1 MSLLEMQERVLQ
13 QQDQGEAAPPLD
25 LVGKRFL
32 CVLSG
37 FTQALELGRMS
48 EWDWRAGIIRAVSH
62 KDLTNPDLLV
72 FLEFDESWCRWMKLH
87 DEELRVFLIEHQLVL
102 AERKSPRETT
112 DGVQWPVL
120 TFKCLMDKVGFGT
133 VTPVEFLAD
142 KYRMF
147 LQKEIP
153 LQPLK
158 MNIDCWEK
166 PLRDNKEICAKIK
179 TWFIKKSTQEL
190 FLYGTSNLAGYK
202 VKVYDLKSSTH
213 WCPATVTH
221 HNSATRLVQ
230 IKSEQF
236 PEKQIVDPALIHM
249 TFLHDE
255 DIEALTSDEVE
266 VDKCTKAHCT
276 KRKSA
281 DGQGD
286 SEVKRTKCVTLSENC
301 RKEHVPEATE
311 GSEAQRSSEQS
322 SFSDPGKLTGQHK
335 VKVQQFLES
344 KTCHAN
350 GVLTKEGPENI
361 KITDAQKSKPLFGF
375 DASWTSF
382 NLIFSTRATDNGRT
396 LVVEDKFQPG
406 TNLVTPHRDDAP
418 SQDVEPVFS
427 GLQKLDLPMM
437 QSNKETTTCSP
448 FEASRT
454 IRAAQFVHST
464 LGDVLLGSAAT
475 TPGSKDSRRTTP
487 PPANSPPAITAV
499 VPQGTI
505 EQQRMGVQ
513 VLSERQCTPVSNSN
527 ANSICLESNASQLF
541 LDGQHK
547 SLSEGSYSEAGGFN
561 KYESWPGFS
570 SNCTAGLVTSPQS
583 AALFQPPSNGLLE
596 RCEKRKSLY
605 RENVGGILTTD
616 PSDCEAVLPI
626 VDAQAGAVSANQSH
640 LSQIFNPPSGLPA
653 SACSQRAATS
663 LDLPEHMEANH
674 GKTPQGCSQL
684 NIDGNESDAE
694 STTSDLSCSS
704 GESSELGLEPLTPKG
719 LRDPSFHKTWALG
732 PKCKGEGE
740 DPLRNVLFKGRR
752 DRAGVSQSVL
762 NDAHKVRA
770 LQQSGESFLQD
781 GSCINVAPHLHKCRE
796 CRLASYHRY
805 RDESDSTVFCR
816 FFHFRKLH
824 FNKHGVLRAEGFLSP
839 NQCDPEALHLWMP
852 SEANVEGLD
861 LDTSK
866 YILANIGDHFCQLV
880 LSEKEALK
888 LVEPCKKIAWKRA
901 VRGIREMCDA
911 CETTLFNIHWVC
923 PKCGFGVCL
932 DCYKMKKN
940 NAQQDSKEE
949 IFSWLKCANGHVH
962 EPEKLMP
969 TQIIPGSALY
979 QIGNIV
985 HSARGK
991 WGIKANC
998 PCTAKKCKS
1007 LFKSP
1012 VISEA
1017 APKLN
1022 DGVVSSVASTCDKPP
1037 ASEGSSTSGVMSTSS
1052 NATPTSAA
1060 AAILRKKEDS
1070 PFNWMMGLTDPK
1082 GSRQMPFLTKE
1093 MKPGGLFD
1101 SLSTLSKPSASL
1113 QTFNSL
1119 LTLTPSSCSTTGS
1132 LRNLL
1137 SASSGKSDTG
1147 SKSTAN
1153 LLDDIFA
1160 SLVQSKP
1167 PSDGSKTP
1175 SKACDTREP
1184 TKATPGRVVIF
1195 GSDTPHT
1202 WYCGGR
1208 LLCLQDPS
1216 NKNNWNIFRECWKQG
1231 HPVIVSGVHTKLRE
1245 ELWKPEAFG
1254 KEFGEQDADL
1264 VDCRTNTIIAGAK
1277 IRDFWDGFEDLS
1289 RRLATKEK
1297 EPMAL
1302 KLKDWPPGE
1311 DFRDMMLSR
1320 FDDLMNNL
1328 PLPEYTKRDG
1338 KLNLASRL
1346 PDFFVRPDLG
1356 PKMYNAYGL
1365 LSAEDRKVGTTN
1377 LHLDV
1382 SDAANVMVYVG
1393 IPTGQP
1399 NHEEEILKTMED
1411 GDADELTV
1419 KRFTESNE
1427 RPGALWHIY
1436 SAKDAEKIRDLLKKV
1451 AEEQDQENPPDHDPI
1466 HDQSWYLDRTLRKRL
1481 YQEHGVQGWAIVQYL
1496 GDVVFIPAGAPHQV
1510 HNLYSCIKVAEDFV
1524 STEHV
1529 KHCFRLTQEFR
1540 HLSNTHTNHEDKLQV
1555 KNIIYH
1561 AVKDAVGMLK
1571 AHESSLLKT

>member
-1 MSLLEMQERVLQ
+1 MSRPGGAER
-13 QQDQGEAAPPLD
+13 
-25 LVGKRFL
+25 LVGQRFL
-32 CVLSG
+32 CLLSG
-37 FTQALELGRMS
+37 CGRAPEPGRMP
-48 EWDWRAGIIRAVSH
+48 EWDWRAGIVRAISH
-62 KDLTNPDLLV
+62 KDPASADLV
-72 FLEFDESWCRWMKLH
+72 IFLEFDDSWCRWIKLH
-87 DEELRVFLIEHQLVL
+87 DEELSVFLIEDQLAL
-102 AERKSPRETT
+102 AERKTEELA
-112 DGVQWPVL
+112 DCVQWPVL
-120 TFKCLMDKVGFGT
+120 TFKCLTDKVGIGSI
-133 VTPVEFLAD
+133 TPVEFLAD
-142 KYRMF
+142 KHRMF
-147 LQKEIP
+147 LQKDVP
-153 LQPLK
+153 LQSLK
-158 MNIDCWEK
+158 MNMDCWDQS
-166 PLRDNKEICAKIK
+166 LRDNKEVCAKIK
-179 TWFIKKSTQEL
+179 SWFIKQSSREL
-190 FLYGTSNLAGYK
+190 FLYGTRNLTGYK

-221 HNSATRLVQ
+221 HDLTTRLLQ
-230 IKSEQF
+230 ITSEQL

-249 TFLHDE
+249 AFHTEE
-255 DIEALTSDEVE
+255 DVEALTREEIESG
-266 VDKCTKAHCT
+266 KSTKAQCT
-276 KRKSA
+276 KRKS
-281 DGQGD
+281 
-286 SEVKRTKCVTLSENC
+286 
-301 RKEHVPEATE
+301 PEAQDDNVAKRAKSVPVAE
-311 GSEAQRSSEQS
+311 SEYCGKERVSAVNEAQHSIDRSAL
-322 SFSDPGKLTGQHK
+322 PAPAALTGQQGE
-335 VKVQQFLES
+335 KVQQPLES
-344 KTCHAN
+344 RTCHEN
-350 GVLTKEGPENI
+350 GLLAKEGPESM
-361 KITDAQKSKPLFGF
+361 TVPAPQKPKALFGF
-375 DASWTSF
+375 STSWSSF
-382 NLIFSTRATDNGRT
+382 NLAFSTRPMDNGRT
-396 LVVEDKFQPG
+396 VVVEDKVQPG
-406 TNLVTPHRDDAP
+406 TNLRDAVPSASAAP
-418 SQDVEPVFS
+418 GASS
-427 GLQKLDLPMM
+427 LQKPRPAFML
-437 QSNKETTTCSP
+437 SSKETTICSP
-448 FEASRT
+448 FEA
-454 IRAAQFVHST
+454 QFVHSA
-464 LGDVLLGSAAT
+464 LGDMLLGSTAT
-475 TPGSKDSRRTTP
+475 TPGSKDLRRTTP

-499 VPQGTI
+499 APPGTVGQTSVG
-505 EQQRMGVQ
+505 ESV
-513 VLSERQCTPVSNSN
+513 SEGHDTPASSCN
-527 ANSICLESNASQLF
+527 ANTVWPGSNTSKLPSEAPR
-541 LDGQHK
+541 K
-547 SLSEGSYSEAGGFN
+547 APSEGSFSGTGGYN
-561 KYESWPGFS
+561 ALESWPGFS
-570 SNCTAGLVTSPQS
+570 TDCASRPATSSQS
-583 AALFQPPSNGLLE
+583 AALFQTSRSGPLEKGKEGKPIQEKVGIVPLTSPPVSSA
-596 RCEKRKSLY
+596 SLPA
-605 RENVGGILTTD
+605 
-616 PSDCEAVLPI
+616 PSSKPSEMSAAPSCVPRAFGPSSALI
-626 VDAQAGAVSANQSH
+626 VDATSRRPATPSDPPEHAEGSH
-640 LSQIFNPPSGLPA
+640 
-653 SACSQRAATS
+653 QRAS
-663 LDLPEHMEANH
+663 LAGPEQQ
-674 GKTPQGCSQL
+674 T
-684 NIDGNESDAE
+684 DGNDSDTE

-704 GESSELGLEPLTPKG
+704 GVSSELGSDPPTPKIWASS
-719 LRDPSFHKTWALG
+719 PSL
-732 PKCKGEGE
+732 KGEGG
-740 DPLRNVLFKGRR
+740 DRLRNAMLKAGRG
-752 DRAGVSQSVL
+752 RASVSQSVL
-762 NDAHKVRA
+762 SDIHKVRA

-781 GSCINVAPHLHKCRE
+781 GSCLSVAPHLRKCRE

-816 FFHFRKLH
+816 FFHFRKLY

-839 NQCDPEALHLWMP
+839 NQCDPEAMRLWMP
-852 SEANVEGLD
+852 SDADVEGLD

-880 LSEKEALK
+880 MSEKEALK
-888 LVEPCKKIAWKRA
+888 LVDPCKKIAWKRA

-911 CETTLFNIHWVC
+911 CETTLFNFHWVC

-940 NAQQDSKEE
+940 NPQQGGKEE
-949 IFSWLKCANGHVH
+949 IFSWFKCANGQIH
-962 EPEKLMP
+962 EPDKMMP

-998 PCTAKKCKS
+998 PCTARKNKPLS
-1007 LFKSP
+1007 RLP
-1012 VISEA
+1012 ITTEA
-1017 APKLN
+1017 AQQRS
-1022 DGVVSSVASTCDKPP
+1022 DSAVSSQAQSCSRPA
-1037 ASEGSSTSGVMSTSS
+1037 ASEGSSTVSTP
-1052 NATPTSAA
+1052 ATKADASPIPATAA
-1060 AAILRKKEDS
+1060 WKKEDS
-1070 PFNWMMGLTDPK
+1070 PFNWMMGLTK
-1082 GSRQMPFLTKE
+1082 GKEESQGSSQLPSLNKETKTT
-1093 MKPGGLFD
+1093 GLFN
-1101 SLSTLSKPSASL
+1101 SLSTLSKPSSSL

-1119 LTLTPSSCSTTGS
+1119 LTLAPSSCSAPSS

-1137 SASSGKSDTG
+1137 TSSSGKSETG
-1147 SKSTAN
+1147 SKSTSN

-1167 PSDGSKTP
+1167 PTDGSKAPGTVCD
-1175 SKACDTREP
+1175 SRELLKA
-1184 TKATPGRVVIF
+1184 APGRVTIL

-1208 LLCLQDPS
+1208 VLCLQDPS

-1254 KEFGEQDADL
+1254 EEFGEQDADL

-1289 RRLATKEK
+1289 RRLSTKER

-1320 FDDLMNNL
+1320 FEDLMNNL

-1393 IPTGQP
+1393 IPSGQP

-1411 GDADELTV
+1411 GDTDELTI

-1451 AEEQDQENPPDHDPI
+1451 AEEQGQENPPDHDPI

-1481 YQEHGVQGWAIVQYL
+1481 YQEYGVQGWAIVQYL

-1561 AVKDAVGMLK
+1561 AVKDAVAMLR
-1571 AHESSLLKT
+1571 AHESSLLKTQG